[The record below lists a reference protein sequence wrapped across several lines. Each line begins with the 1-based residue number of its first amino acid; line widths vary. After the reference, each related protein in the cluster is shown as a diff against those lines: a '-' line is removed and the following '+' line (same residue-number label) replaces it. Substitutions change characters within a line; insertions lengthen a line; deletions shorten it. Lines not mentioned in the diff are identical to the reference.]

1 MSGGGELSRRFI
13 EFSAEVTA
21 FSAFDLHG
29 TGHAEIY
36 RSVVTR
42 VVGEGLLTELLDA
55 YDRAVASSAGHAG
68 GEEGSASSSA
78 RALAAEVF
86 SDDKLGAIARNIIK
100 LWYAGIWYELP
111 DEWTEE
117 YGALANDGTF
127 TASPQA
133 YPEALLWRAVG
144 SNPPGAKAPGYGS
157 WALPPT
163 FPPIP
168 GEDMAPAAAGQAPAG
183 IGQASARVPVQRGPA
198 AQRDVSEQAEETA
211 R

>member
-1 MSGGGELSRRFI
+1 MSVDGDLSRRFI

-42 VVGEGLLTELLDA
+42 VVGEKVLTDLLDA
-55 YDRAVASSAGHAG
+55 YDRAVADSADAD
-68 GEEGSASSSA
+68 AQAKA

-100 LWYAGIWYELP
+100 LWYAGIWYQLP
-111 DEWTEE
+111 DDWTDT

-144 SNPPGAKAPGYGS
+144 SNPPGARAPGYGS
-157 WALPPT
+157 WAFAPV

-168 GEDMAPAAAGQAPAG
+168 GEETAPAATRAAPVG
-183 IGQASARVPVQRGPA
+183 LPLGVVPSQRGPA
-198 AQRDVSEQAEETA
+198 AQPLVTDKTKETA
-211 R
+211 Q

>member
-1 MSGGGELSRRFI
+1 MSGDGDLSRRFI

-42 VVGEGLLTELLDA
+42 VVGEEVLTDLLDA
-55 YDRAVASSAGHAG
+55 YDRAVGDSADAD
-68 GEEGSASSSA
+68 AQAKA

-100 LWYAGIWYELP
+100 LWYAGVWYELP
-111 DEWTEE
+111 DDWTDT

-144 SNPPGAKAPGYGS
+144 SNPPGARAPGYGS
-157 WALPPT
+157 WAFAPV

-168 GEDMAPAAAGQAPAG
+168 GEETAPAATRAAPVG
-183 IGQASARVPVQRGPA
+183 LPLGVVPSQRGPA
-198 AQRDVSEQAEETA
+198 AQPLVTEKTKETA
-211 R
+211 Q

>member
-1 MSGGGELSRRFI
+1 MSGDGDLSRRFI
-13 EFSAEVTA
+13 EFSTEVTA

-42 VVGEGLLTELLDA
+42 VVGKELLTDLFDA
-55 YDRAVASSAGHAG
+55 FDRAVADSADGDAQ
-68 GEEGSASSSA
+68 ARA

-111 DEWTEE
+111 DDWTDT
-117 YGALANDGTF
+117 YGALPNDGTF

-157 WALPPT
+157 WAFAPV

-168 GEDMAPAAAGQAPAG
+168 GEETSPAARRAAPFGLPLA
-183 IGQASARVPVQRGPA
+183 AVPSQRGA
-198 AQRDVSEQAEETA
+198 AAEPLVTDQTKETA
-211 R
+211 Q

>member
-1 MSGGGELSRRFI
+1 MSGDGELSRRFI

-36 RSVVTR
+36 RSLVAR
-42 VVGEGLLTELLDA
+42 VVGEKLLTEVLDA
-55 YDRAVASSAGHAG
+55 YDRAVADSADAG
-68 GEEGSASSSA
+68 AEARA

-111 DEWTEE
+111 DDWTDT
-117 YGALANDGTF
+117 YGALPNDGTF

-157 WALPPT
+157 WAFQPV

-168 GEDMAPAAAGQAPAG
+168 GEETAPAATREAHVGLPLAQ
-183 IGQASARVPVQRGPA
+183 VPTQRGLETRPLVTD
-198 AQRDVSEQAEETA
+198 QVKETA
-211 R
+211 Q

>member
-1 MSGGGELSRRFI
+1 MTGDGDLSRRFI

-42 VVGEGLLTELLDA
+42 VVGVKVLTDLLDA
-55 YDRAVASSAGHAG
+55 YDRAVADSADAD
-68 GEEGSASSSA
+68 AQAKA

-100 LWYAGIWYELP
+100 LWYAGIWYQLP
-111 DEWTEE
+111 DDWTDT

-144 SNPPGAKAPGYGS
+144 SNPPGARAPGYGS
-157 WALPPT
+157 WAFAPV

-168 GEDMAPAAAGQAPAG
+168 GEETAPAATRAAPVG
-183 IGQASARVPVQRGPA
+183 LPLGVVPSQRGPA
-198 AQRDVSEQAEETA
+198 AQPLVTDKTKETA
-211 R
+211 Q

>member
-1 MSGGGELSRRFI
+1 VSGDGDLSRRFI

-42 VVGEGLLTELLDA
+42 VLGEKLLTDLLDA
-55 YDRAVASSAGHAG
+55 YDRAVGESAGAPSG
-68 GEEGSASSSA
+68 REDRA
-78 RALAAEVF
+78 RALAALVF
-86 SDDKLGAIARNIIK
+86 SDDKLGDIARNIIK
-100 LWYAGIWYELP
+100 LWYAGTWYELP
-111 DEWTEE
+111 GDWTDA
-117 YGALANDGTF
+117 YGALPNDGTF
-127 TASPQA
+127 PASPQA

-157 WALPPT
+157 WAFPPA

-168 GEDMAPAAAGQAPAG
+168 GEETAPAAAGQARAGLGRPAAG
-183 IGQASARVPVQRGPA
+183 VPLQRRPA
-198 AQRDVSEQAEETA
+198 AQSDVSEAAKETA

>member
-1 MSGGGELSRRFI
+1 MSGDGELARRFV

-29 TGHAEIY
+29 TGHAGIF

-42 VVGEGLLTELLDA
+42 VVGEDLLTDLFDA
-55 YDRAVASSAGHAG
+55 FDQALADSAGGDAQ
-68 GEEGSASSSA
+68 AQARA
-78 RALAAEVF
+78 RALAAFVF
-86 SDDKLGAIARNIIK
+86 GDDKLGAIARNIIK
-100 LWYAGIWYELP
+100 LWYAGVWFELP
-111 DEWTEE
+111 QDWTDT
-117 YGALANDGTF
+117 YGALPNDGTF

-157 WALPPT
+157 WAFAPV

-168 GEDMAPAAAGQAPAG
+168 GEETFFAAPAAARAPFAG
-183 IGQASARVPVQRGPA
+183 LPLAEVPLQRG
-198 AQRDVSEQAEETA
+198 AQTQPFVTDQVKETA
-211 R
+211 Q

>member
-1 MSGGGELSRRFI
+1 MSGDGDLSRRFI

-42 VVGEGLLTELLDA
+42 VVGEKLLTELLDA
-55 YDRAVASSAGHAG
+55 FDRAVAASADAD
-68 GEEGSASSSA
+68 AQA
-78 RALAAEVF
+78 RARGLAVEVF
-86 SDDKLGAIARNIIK
+86 SDDRLGAIARNIIK
-100 LWYAGIWYELP
+100 LWYAGVWYELP
-111 DEWTEE
+111 DDWTDT
-117 YGALANDGTF
+117 YGALPHDGTF

-144 SNPPGAKAPGYGS
+144 SNPPGARAPGYGS
-157 WALPPT
+157 WAFAPV

-168 GEDMAPAAAGQAPAG
+168 GEETAPAATREAHVGLPLAQ
-183 IGQASARVPVQRGPA
+183 VPSQRGP
-198 AQRDVSEQAEETA
+198 QTQQAVMDQMKETA
-211 R
+211 Q

>member
-1 MSGGGELSRRFI
+1 MSGDGDLSRRFI

-42 VVGEGLLTELLDA
+42 VVGEAVLTDLLDA
-55 YDRAVASSAGHAG
+55 YDRAVA
-68 GEEGSASSSA
+68 GSADADAQAKA

-100 LWYAGIWYELP
+100 LWYAGIWYQLP
-111 DEWTEE
+111 DDWTDT
-117 YGALANDGTF
+117 YGALVNDGTF

-144 SNPPGAKAPGYGS
+144 SNPPGARAPGYGS
-157 WALPPT
+157 WAFAPV

-168 GEDMAPAAAGQAPAG
+168 GEETAPAATRAAPVG
-183 IGQASARVPVQRGPA
+183 LPLGVVPSQRGPA
-198 AQRDVSEQAEETA
+198 AQPLVTDKTKETA
-211 R
+211 Q

>member
-42 VVGEGLLTELLDA
+42 VVGEKLLTELLDA
-55 YDRAVASSAGHAG
+55 YDRAVADSADAG
-68 GEEGSASSSA
+68 AQA
-78 RALAAEVF
+78 RARGLAVEVF

-100 LWYAGIWYELP
+100 LWYAGVWYELP
-111 DEWTEE
+111 DDWTDT
-117 YGALANDGTF
+117 YGALPNDGTF

-144 SNPPGAKAPGYGS
+144 SNPPGARAPGYGS
-157 WALPPT
+157 WAFQPV

-168 GEDMAPAAAGQAPAG
+168 GEETVPAATREAHVGLPLAQ
-183 IGQASARVPVQRGPA
+183 VPSQRGLETRPLVTD
-198 AQRDVSEQAEETA
+198 QVKETA
-211 R
+211 Q